1 MNFPKVVLTHATG
14 ISHTSSKNSPKVVRP
29 VAPVAKM
36 RASRTGARKISNA
49 TWVGPTATSAGG
61 LALAVLCAQQF
72 IMAYDT
78 ISMNV
83 ANSTIGVGLNTSL
96 PGVQSAIAMYAS

>member
-1 MNFPKVVLTHATG
+1 MNIPKVVLTHARG

-29 VAPVAKM
+29 VAPVARI
-36 RASRTGARKISNA
+36 RASSTKARKTPNA
-49 TWVGPTATSAGG
+49 RRVGPTATSAGG
-61 LALAVLCAQQF
+61 LALTVLCTQQF

-78 ISMNV
+78 TSMNI

-96 PGVQSAIAMYAS
+96 TGVQ

>member
-1 MNFPKVVLTHATG
+1 
-14 ISHTSSKNSPKVVRP
+14 
-29 VAPVAKM
+29 
-36 RASRTGARKISNA
+36 
-49 TWVGPTATSAGG
+49 VGPTAPLAGG

-83 ANSTIGVGLNTSL
+83 AISTTGVGLNTSL
-96 PGVQSAIAMYAS
+96 TGVQSAIAMYAS

>member
-29 VAPVAKM
+29 VAPVPKIP
-36 RASRTGARKISNA
+36 ASRTGARKISNA
-49 TWVGPTATSAGG
+49 TRVGPTATSAGG

>member
-1 MNFPKVVLTHATG
+1 M
-14 ISHTSSKNSPKVVRP
+14 
-29 VAPVAKM
+29 
-36 RASRTGARKISNA
+36 
-49 TWVGPTATSAGG
+49 GPTATSAGG
-61 LALAVLCAQQF
+61 LDLAVLCAQQF

>member
-1 MNFPKVVLTHATG
+1 MNFPNVVLTHATG

-29 VAPVAKM
+29 VAPVAKI
-36 RASRTGARKISNA
+36 RASKTGARKISIE
-49 TWVGPTATSAGG
+49 TRVGPTAPLAGD
-61 LALAVLCAQQF
+61 LAIAVLCVQQF

-83 ANSTIGVGLNTSL
+83 AISTIGVGLNTSL
-96 PGVQSAIAMYAS
+96 TGVQSAIAMYAS